1 MKAPKSSNNNIFL
14 KARDLG
20 PTSLQSYFTLAWPT
34 VCCTC
39 RSSFCCCC
47 CCCRC
52 SGGYK
57 NNWITEHL
65 PLHTWPSLATFDGC
79 CCNQPT
85 RQPNQLT
92 KKTKTNCDVAVVIVC
107 ILAFVA
113 SFFLFFLLWF
123 GLSPLATFN
132 FIHCRQRQ
140 TAAAKKSK
148 NRQKGGTNFWFI
160 TTTINFPLT
169 WAEGINLFLGNNVFK
184 VVVLSNLV

>member
-113 SFFLFFLLWF
+113 SFFLFFYYGSVYPHWQHLI
-123 GLSPLATFN
+123 S
-132 FIHCRQRQ
+132 FIAGSGKRQPPKSRK
-140 TAAAKKSK
+140 TAKKEAQTSDLL
-148 NRQKGGTNFWFI
+148 RPPSIFR
-160 TTTINFPLT
+160 
-169 WAEGINLFLGNNVFK
+169 
-184 VVVLSNLV
+184 